1 MPKKPALAKAGV
13 GTGFRKT
20 SRSIKKLERED
31 DSKRCHP
38 DLASSCRS
46 TAGTTSLEA
55 PAAFVDHALTIKL
68 VRSGVATLE

>member
-31 DSKRCHP
+31 DSKRSHP
-38 DLASSCRS
+38 DLVRYTLSGSGRPTVS
-46 TAGTTSLEA
+46 GRNNTAINPTT
-55 PAAFVDHALTIKL
+55 
-68 VRSGVATLE
+68 